1 MADRV
6 LIVEDEE
13 VVRELLEGWLE
24 EAGYETLGSADGLDG
39 LRKLYSFRPDLVVAD
54 ILMPNMDGFELC
66 RLAREV
72 CDAPIMILSGLGK
85 EEDKV
90 KGLNLGTDDYVVKP
104 VPMESSSPEC
114 LRCSVAAIETETPRP
129 TTTSIR
135 TTC

>member
-1 MADRV
+1 MADKV

-24 EAGYETLGSADGLDG
+24 DAGYETLASPDGLDG

-54 ILMPNMDGFELC
+54 VLMPNMDGFELC

-85 EEDKV
+85 EEDSA
-90 KGLNLGTDDYVVKP
+90 KGQRTQPGRRRLRGEARAYGR
-104 VPMESSSPEC
+104 VPGQS
-114 LRCSVAAIETETPRP
+114 CSAPPSTRA
-129 TTTSIR
+129 
-135 TTC
+135 